1 MNNQETNTNSETIDI
16 EYTARDIKEM
26 RDDGIPDDELPNAGI
41 HQFRRSKFVTRRSE
55 QKIKVAIYLDADI
68 LDFLRSREN
77 ETDLDSYQKQIN
89 DELRNLMNRENQLP
103 ADVVTLKMLENPHF
117 LATLAEKLKKIA

>member
-26 RDDGIPDDELPNAGI
+26 RDDGIPDDELPNAGV
-41 HQFRRSKFVTRRSE
+41 HQFRRSKFVTQRSE

-68 LDFLRSREN
+68 LDFLRSRAN
-77 ETDLDSYQKQIN
+77 ETDPDSYQKQIN
-89 DELRNLMNRENQLP
+89 DELRDLMNRENQLP

-117 LATLAEKLKKIA
+117 LATLAEKLKKVA

>member
-26 RDDGIPDDELPNAGI
+26 RDDGIPDDELPNAGV

-117 LATLAEKLKKIA
+117 LATLAEKLKKVA